1 MPFKETGMPTKN
13 VVVTQRQAK
22 MIERLVSS
30 GQYQNASEV
39 LRDGLRLIEERGRLE
54 KAKLKALR
62 AAIQIGID
70 DMEAGRYTTFHS
82 SEELRRHLK
91 SIADAAI
98 NRHRVNVAAE

>member
-1 MPFKETGMPTKN
+1 MPTKN

-39 LRDGLRLIEERGRLE
+39 LRDGLRLIEERGRQE

-70 DMEAGRYTTFHS
+70 DMEAGRYTTFRS
-82 SEELRRHLK
+82 SEDLRRHLR

-98 NRHRVNVAAE
+98 SRHRVKVAAE

>member
-1 MPFKETGMPTKN
+1 MPSRRIDVPTKN

-22 MIERLVSS
+22 LIERLVSS

-39 LRDGLRLIEERGRLE
+39 LREGLRLVEERDREE

-62 AAIQIGID
+62 GAIQIGID
-70 DMEAGRYTTFHS
+70 DIEAGRYTTFRS
-82 SEELRRHLK
+82 SEDLRRYLR

-98 NRHRVNVAAE
+98 NRHRVKVAAE